1 MNFFTLKCSL
11 LQTVLVVQG
20 YSNRCEKKDEIELYE
35 KQNTTNYKCWPFP
48 ECLDGQEPTVE
59 PGSTHP
65 MGTDISCRSCQ
76 QNFYSNKGT
85 NIKCHKCTACG
96 KKLELSPCLSVR
108 DRECADKCIS
118 NDYYFNSSDKEC
130 HQCTECCEGDNI
142 NIESQCIKLTPGTV
156 IGGKGEKHCRRSS
169 KPCNDLPNKNLTSS
183 GRDCNCTVLSNSSLL
198 KGSDTQMNC
207 SLSKNMSLI
216 EKQGAVKSF
225 DSLHITLF
233 SLLGWCITVIVF
245 LGWLALKRRKQSPQS
260 EDSIQLENL
269 VESVP
274 THSSSAGK
282 FIIKW

>member
-35 KQNTTNYKCWPFP
+35 KQNATNYKCWPFP

-65 MGTDISCRSCQ
+65 MGTDISCQSCQ

-85 NIKCHKCTACG
+85 NIRCRKCTSCG
-96 KKLELSPCLSVR
+96 KKLELSPCLSVK

-130 HQCTECCEGDNI
+130 HRCTECCEGDNI

-233 SLLGWCITVIVF
+233 SLLGWCITVMVF
-245 LGWLALKRRKQSPQS
+245 LGWLAWKRRKQSPQS

-269 VESVP
+269 VESVH